1 MSIETDSRVS
11 ISDLSTRAEE
21 AADILADD
29 PDQYEPE
36 DIEEAK
42 ADLKILADFVANC
55 NHSFDPE
62 DPYSIVAALDSIG
75 QDEDTL
81 ISEDTFED
89 YAQELVEDLG
99 MIPEGLS
106 DLIKT
111 NIDWDGVAK
120 DLRSDYSSVTL
131 DGVDY
136 LHR

>member
-1 MSIETDSRVS
+1 MSIETDSRVN

-21 AADILADD
+21 CADILED
-29 PDQYEPE
+29 PEQYEPE
-36 DIEEAK
+36 DIDEAN
-42 ADLKILADFVANC
+42 ADLKILGDFVGNC
-55 NHSFDPE
+55 NHSYDPE
-62 DPYSIVAALDSIG
+62 DPHSIVSALDSIG

-89 YAQELVEDLG
+89 YAQEYVEDFGL
-99 MIPEGLS
+99 IPDTLS

-111 NIDWDGVAK
+111 NIDWAGVAN
-120 DLRSDYSSVTL
+120 DLRSDFSSVTL

>member
-21 AADILADD
+21 CADILED
-29 PDQYEPE
+29 PEQYEPE
-36 DIEEAK
+36 DIDEAN
-42 ADLKILADFVANC
+42 ADLKILGDFVGNC
-55 NHSFDPE
+55 NHSYDPE
-62 DPYSIVAALDSIG
+62 DPHSIVSALDTIG

-89 YAQELVEDLG
+89 YAQEYVEDCG

-111 NIDWDGVAK
+111 NIDWAGVAT

>member
-21 AADILADD
+21 AADILED
-29 PDQYEPE
+29 PEQYEPE

-42 ADLKILADFVANC
+42 ADLKTLADFVSYC

-62 DPYSIVAALDSIG
+62 DPHSIVSALDSIG
-75 QDEDTL
+75 QNNDTL
-81 ISEDTFED
+81 ISDDTFED
-89 YAQELVEDLG
+89 YAQEYVESCG
-99 MIPEGLS
+99 MIPEDLS

-111 NIDWDGVAK
+111 NIDWSGVAD
-120 DLRSDYSSVTL
+120 DLRHDYSSVTL